1 MYIKKSN
8 FGFMNIDFSLPR
20 SRPGVDETEEDEKLA
35 IGHITFLVKT
45 NRVILSP

>member
-1 MYIKKSN
+1 MLI
-8 FGFMNIDFSLPR
+8 FPFR
-20 SRPGVDETEEDEKLA
+20 GVDETEEEEDEKLA

>member
-1 MYIKKSN
+1 MLI
-8 FGFMNIDFSLPR
+8 FPFR
-20 SRPGVDETEEDEKLA
+20 DETEEEEDETEEEEDETEEEEDEKLA